1 MALRRRGSLES
12 MKISDL
18 DTPAVLIDV
27 DVMERNLQSM
37 SDYCAAHGLKLR
49 PHTKTHKIPELAQL
63 QLRLGASGITVAK
76 LGEAGVMADSGV
88 NDILIV
94 YPLLGEK
101 KLDRLV
107 RLAEC
112 VRCAVAIDS
121 LEVAQGISRAALKAG
136 VTVGVRVEFDT
147 GFGRCGLP
155 ITEDSVETAKRIR
168 ELASLRWEGVL
179 TYPGHIMGTAAEREI
194 LLARENNELSKLKE
208 LLDLQGIDCEIVSGG
223 NTPAAYISHRFKSV
237 NEIRHGTYIF
247 NDKNTVCAEAAT
259 YRDCAAT
266 VLTTVVSV
274 SVAGKAMVD
283 AGTKTLSAD
292 PLLSGLKLGY
302 GEVLNYP
309 EVTIED
315 LSEEH
320 GHLNVR
326 GVRTPPK
333 LGERLRIVP
342 NHICTCINLHDRVYG
357 CSGEDV
363 VVQWEVKGRGKVQ

>member
-1 MALRRRGSLES
+1 

-37 SDYCAAHGLKLR
+37 SNYCAAHGLKLR
-49 PHTKTHKIPELAQL
+49 PHTKTHKIPELALL
-63 QLRLGASGITVAK
+63 QLRRGASGITVAK
-76 LGEAGVMADSGV
+76 LGEAGVMADNGV

-94 YPLLGEK
+94 YPLLGKK
-101 KLDRLV
+101 KLDCLV
-107 RLAEC
+107 RLAER
-112 VRCAVAIDS
+112 VKCAVAIDS
-121 LEVAQGISRAALKAG
+121 LEVAQGISRAALNAG

-155 ITEDSVETAKRIR
+155 ITEHSAETAMRIR

-194 LLARENNELSKLKE
+194 LLAKENNELSRLKE
-208 LLDLQGIDCEIVSGG
+208 ILDLQGIDCEIVSGG
-223 NTPAAYISHRFKSV
+223 NTPAAYISHRFKNV
-237 NEIRHGTYIF
+237 NEIRPGTYIF
-247 NDKNTVCAEAAT
+247 NDRNTVCAEAAT

-266 VLTTVVSV
+266 VLATVVSV
-274 SVAGKAMVD
+274 SVAGKTMVD
-283 AGTKTLSAD
+283 AGSKTLSAD
-292 PLLSGLKLGY
+292 PLLSGPKHGY

-309 EVTIED
+309 GVVIED

-326 GVRTPPK
+326 GVRTSPK